1 MLCRDSSR
9 NSLFMKDE
17 ECKLRKILL
26 GVKIKVRGNQSL
38 TFIANQCLSLK
49 IQKMQEDYRDFDP

>member
-1 MLCRDSSR
+1 
-9 NSLFMKDE
+9 MKDE